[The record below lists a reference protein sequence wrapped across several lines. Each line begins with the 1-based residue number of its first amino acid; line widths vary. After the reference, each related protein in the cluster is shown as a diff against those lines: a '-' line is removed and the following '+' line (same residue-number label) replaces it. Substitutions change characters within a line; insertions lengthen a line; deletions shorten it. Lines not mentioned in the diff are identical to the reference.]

1 MLEKKEHGVR
11 LIDKRSV
18 EDYVNNMKNSMNKIQ
33 VAVVLGVSSERVI
46 DLVMRG
52 KLHALYGPKINGWAT
67 WVFHE
72 DEVNKTLNWI
82 LANSVYVD
90 EVLEEYISFKRA
102 NSLLRH
108 IGVDTLDLIELL
120 QQGS

>member
-52 KLHALYGPKINGWAT
+52 KLHALYIQRLTGGLHGCFTRMK
-67 WVFHE
+67 
-72 DEVNKTLNWI
+72 
-82 LANSVYVD
+82 
-90 EVLEEYISFKRA
+90 
-102 NSLLRH
+102 
-108 IGVDTLDLIELL
+108 LIKH
-120 QQGS
+120 